1 MTRSYNRELFA
12 ILTALSLTV
21 LLFMSDKVFAETKVK
36 NKIEVNGVEYINEE
50 ITTDDSIKTDIDV
63 SVKNNQ
69 GSIKYNVNGE
79 EKNIQISP
87 NKNMPQD
94 IKNSNLDE
102 DNKTDLTPTKESDKT
117 QTKVE
122 EKNINEDDKT
132 KGLLETMIQTMDKL
146 FSRIRDLLS

>member
-12 ILTALSLTV
+12 ILTALSLTA

-132 KGLLETMIQTMDKL
+132 KGLLETMIKTMDKL